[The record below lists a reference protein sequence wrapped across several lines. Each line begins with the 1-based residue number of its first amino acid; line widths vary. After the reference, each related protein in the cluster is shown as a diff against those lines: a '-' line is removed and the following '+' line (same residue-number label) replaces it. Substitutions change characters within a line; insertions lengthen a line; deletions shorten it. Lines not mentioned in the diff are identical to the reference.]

1 MVYIMRALPGSICAR
16 VRTYMRLRIGM
27 RRGGLAP
34 QRAVTGYRDAT
45 AHAMPA
51 VACGHAFSVST
62 PLSLKRSISLKHVIR
77 INVIGP
83 IEVDFSRNA
92 LLNGT
97 TCYLLR
103 AEYMLLRHESSMCG
117 QLLLAI
123 APVVENDF
131 PGRFFER
138 EAGK

>member
-1 MVYIMRALPGSICAR
+1 VQCGRHSLL
-16 VRTYMRLRIGM
+16 LR
-27 RRGGLAP
+27 RQSPRGA
-34 QRAVTGYRDAT
+34 
-45 AHAMPA
+45 A
-51 VACGHAFSVST
+51 VA
-62 PLSLKRSISLKHVIR
+62 
-77 INVIGP
+77 
-83 IEVDFSRNA
+83 FSRNA

>member
-1 MVYIMRALPGSICAR
+1 MRPAFAP
-16 VRTYMRLRIGM
+16 
-27 RRGGLAP
+27 LATP
-34 QRAVTGYRDAT
+34 
-45 AHAMPA
+45 
-51 VACGHAFSVST
+51 VSKGC
-62 PLSLKRSISLKHVIR
+62 SRS
-77 INVIGP
+77 P
-83 IEVDFSRNA
+83 VDLSRNA

-97 TCYLLR
+97 TCYLLL

-138 EAGK
+138 GSRKVSLWFLKRGVATPANLLRRGGVLYKSVLRASPYPPCARRS

>member
-1 MVYIMRALPGSICAR
+1 MCNAAGIRSSC
-16 VRTYMRLRIGM
+16 
-27 RRGGLAP
+27 
-34 QRAVTGYRDAT
+34 DASLQGV
-45 AHAMPA
+45 AAA
-51 VACGHAFSVST
+51 VA
-62 PLSLKRSISLKHVIR
+62 
-77 INVIGP
+77 
-83 IEVDFSRNA
+83 FSRNA
-92 LLNGT
+92 LLNRT